1 VIREVYRPFRT
12 TSSGYCFPLIQ
23 AAYLIFYIVSL
34 GRLCVLGEI
43 LTVGENLAHIV
54 LVMVIV
60 TAAVG
65 IPTRLYLLAAIAFKY
80 RSLNLRFQKHFSFL
94 PVLDE
99 LWALAPFLIV
109 SQIGTG

>member
-1 VIREVYRPFRT
+1 VIREVYLPFRT

-60 TAAVG
+60 TAPWDTDSTLFTG
-65 IPTRLYLLAAIAFKY
+65 GDCL
-80 RSLNLRFQKHFSFL
+80 Q
-94 PVLDE
+94 
-99 LWALAPFLIV
+99 V
-109 SQIGTG
+109 SQSELEISKALLVSSRP